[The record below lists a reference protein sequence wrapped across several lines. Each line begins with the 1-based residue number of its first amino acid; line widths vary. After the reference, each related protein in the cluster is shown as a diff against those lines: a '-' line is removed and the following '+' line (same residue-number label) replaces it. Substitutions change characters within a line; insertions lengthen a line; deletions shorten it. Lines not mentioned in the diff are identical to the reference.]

1 MVPVALADHRFIGF
15 DLSIGDGNDVER
27 GTGGVGRDGH
37 AGHRTGVVG
46 AAGRRPGKRQVH
58 QHRGRLAGAARYRV
72 HQRRATVLGDAARRY
87 IDADGGRV
95 ADREGERLQLVVGRR
110 ACTVVG
116 DPQGQWIG
124 LRRATGRTAEGV
136 HAVERD
142 AWRQG
147 ARFHRIGVRRNAAT
161 AIQGQRERIADHC
174 RRGGRR
180 DRQGRILHRQRVRL
194 VDHGPQVVGG
204 AHGEADGATPGRG
217 TRERAVAV
225 QGQPLWQLTAVDC
238 VGIWRSTA
246 CSTQGLAE
254 GRAGRHRVEDRRTDH
269 DRRRRR
275 VDDHRHRD
283 RIAVGVGELEDIADG
298 IEPVVAVI
306 DEPAAAGD
314 AQDGTATLRERGS
327 IDGTIPGEV
336 DVPGAGRDV
345 DRHAAPARHVHR
357 EGAAEGGRIGG
368 GGQPGP

>member
-1 MVPVALADHRFIGF
+1 MPGAGGEGQHHGLVRFGNRVRDGRDAHGRAGGTCADHQRRTDCGVVGTAGSGAAQGEGNRQRHRVGPIKGDGVDQRHTAILVDGCRRDADRGHREVVVDDGAGGTGRCTHRVTGARGHGEDHRFIGF

-27 GTGGVGRDGH
+27 GTGDVGRDGH

-95 ADREGERLQLVVGRR
+95 ADREGERLQFVVGRR

-161 AIQGQRERIADHC
+161 AIQGQRERIADH
-174 RRGGRR
+174 
-180 DRQGRILHRQRVRL
+180 
-194 VDHGPQVVGG
+194 
-204 AHGEADGATPGRG
+204 
-217 TRERAVAV
+217 
-225 QGQPLWQLTAVDC
+225 
-238 VGIWRSTA
+238 
-246 CSTQGLAE
+246 
-254 GRAGRHRVEDRRTDH
+254 
-269 DRRRRR
+269 
-275 VDDHRHRD
+275 
-283 RIAVGVGELEDIADG
+283 
-298 IEPVVAVI
+298 
-306 DEPAAAGD
+306 
-314 AQDGTATLRERGS
+314 
-327 IDGTIPGEV
+327 
-336 DVPGAGRDV
+336 
-345 DRHAAPARHVHR
+345 
-357 EGAAEGGRIGG
+357 
-368 GGQPGP
+368 